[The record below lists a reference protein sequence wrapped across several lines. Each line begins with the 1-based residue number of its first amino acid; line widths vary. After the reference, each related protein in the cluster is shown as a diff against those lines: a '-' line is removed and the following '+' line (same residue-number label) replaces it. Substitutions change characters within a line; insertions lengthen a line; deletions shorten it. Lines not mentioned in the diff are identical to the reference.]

1 MQTPVHEAKWMRRI
15 DGDANKQTRV
25 QESRWMRRTDGHA
38 KMGTEDEVDKAGT
51 DVDTDTST

>member
-1 MQTPVHEAKWMRRI
+1 MRRI